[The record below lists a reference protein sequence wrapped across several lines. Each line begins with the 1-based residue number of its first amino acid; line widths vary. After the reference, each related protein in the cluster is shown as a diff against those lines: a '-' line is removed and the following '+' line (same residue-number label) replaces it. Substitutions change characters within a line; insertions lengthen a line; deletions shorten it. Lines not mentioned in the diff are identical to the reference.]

1 MSIRRMTACVPIAQ
15 RGLNDGSVLCYTV
28 LEVVM
33 TEILNGVAGGFA
45 ILAVTACI
53 TVSAL
58 LLVEIVFSVVRKWGS
73 RHE

>member
-1 MSIRRMTACVPIAQ
+1 
-15 RGLNDGSVLCYTV
+15 
-28 LEVVM
+28 M